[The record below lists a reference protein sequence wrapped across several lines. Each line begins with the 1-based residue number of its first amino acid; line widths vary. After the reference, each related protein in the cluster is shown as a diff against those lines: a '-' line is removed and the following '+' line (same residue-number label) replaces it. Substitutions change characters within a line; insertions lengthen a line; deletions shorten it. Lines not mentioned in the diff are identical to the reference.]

1 VTAKEFRVWFGSQM
15 RAARTARGLSMSALA
30 HDWPVKIDPGQIGE
44 WERGDVWP
52 GPDKVA
58 IYLEVLG
65 LTPEEVF
72 SGRCP

>member
-1 VTAKEFRVWFGSQM
+1 
-15 RAARTARGLSMSALA
+15 MSALA